1 MTKKAVLSEIQV
13 TLDVIGGKWKPLILH
28 YLQENGTKH
37 YSEILRYLDSA
48 PKKTLT
54 AQLRE
59 LEADKIIKRT
69 VIPTVP
75 VQVEYSITDYGKT
88 LFPILDV
95 MCAWGYVNQTNY
107 NVKHPTCPINE
118 QTEQVKE

>member
-1 MTKKAVLSEIQV
+1 MPKKEVLSEIQV

-37 YSEILRYLDSA
+37 YSEILRYLEDA

-75 VQVEYSITDYGKT
+75 VQIEYSITDYSNH
-88 LFPILDV
+88 
-95 MCAWGYVNQTNY
+95 Y
-107 NVKHPTCPINE
+107 
-118 QTEQVKE
+118 

>member
-1 MTKKAVLSEIQV
+1 M
-13 TLDVIGGKWKPLILH
+13 GGKCKPLILH
-28 YLQENGTKH
+28 YLQENGTKY

-54 AQLRE
+54 AQLRG

-69 VIPTVP
+69 VIPTVS
-75 VQVEYSITDYGKT
+75 VQVKYSITDYGKT
-88 LFPILDV
+88 LFPILDI

-118 QTEQVKE
+118 QTKQVKE

>member
-28 YLQENGTKH
+28 TKH

-54 AQLRE
+54 AQLRG

-69 VIPTVP
+69 VISTVP
-75 VQVEYSITDYGKT
+75 VQVKYSITDYGKT
-88 LFPILDV
+88 LFPILDI

-118 QTEQVKE
+118 QTKQVKE

>member
-1 MTKKAVLSEIQV
+1 M
-13 TLDVIGGKWKPLILH
+13 ILH

-59 LEADKIIKRT
+59 LEADKISKRT

-118 QTEQVKE
+118 QTKQVKE